1 MDVVESID
9 RAASEIASAIGE
21 LARARILYS
30 LMDGRARTG
39 TELSAIADIG
49 TSTASAHLNRLI
61 KTRLVVVA
69 AEGRH
74 RYYRLA
80 GPEVAQIL
88 EGLTAI
94 AGVSRPKFNPS
105 TPNHLRQA
113 RTCYDHIAGSLGVMI
128 HDRLIALKWIRETSN
143 AVDYEITA
151 KGLKRLMEMGIDVSG
166 FSGCRRRVA
175 FGCLDWSER
184 RHHLGGS
191 LGAAILKLACKRKW
205 LLRDLDGRGLSPT
218 AFGRQE
224 FLRHFGL
231 DTAV

>member
-9 RAASEIASAIGE
+9 RAASEVASAIGE

-39 TELSAIADIG
+39 TELSAIANVG

-61 KTRLVVVA
+61 KARLVIVA

-105 TPNHLRQA
+105 TPNRLRQA
-113 RTCYDHIAGSLGVMI
+113 RTCYDHVAGSLGVMI
-128 HDRLIALKWIRETSN
+128 HDRLLALKWIRATGN
-143 AVDYEITA
+143 AADYEITA
-151 KGLKRLMEMGIDVSG
+151 RGLKRLMEMGIEVSG
-166 FSGCRRRVA
+166 FSHCRRRLA

-205 LLRDLDGRGLSPT
+205 LVRDLDGRGLSPT

-224 FLRHFGL
+224 FRRHFGL
-231 DTAV
+231 DAAV